1 MKLLQVLTRKGQL
14 EELYVS
20 QEEVERRRREVEA
33 WLIRMESWRDRMVP
47 VSCQLLDSQVREQKV
62 KREIRRNSET

>member
-1 MKLLQVLTRKGQL
+1 M